1 MTGNPWLGRRYLYS
15 GPVGQSDGFTLDEQ
29 LCVAVYN
36 ASRAMNSCYRPL
48 LDRIGLTY
56 SQYTVM
62 LVLWENDQVA
72 LRDLGELLH
81 LDSGTLSPLLKRL
94 EKQGFITRRRDTD
107 DERVL
112 RVALTDEGRDLRA
125 QAKKVQAEVEAMTG
139 LDRRNLVQ
147 LRDRLNSL
155 SDHMRQAA
163 LGN

>member
-1 MTGNPWLGRRYLYS
+1 MT
-15 GPVGQSDGFTLDEQ
+15 
-29 LCVAVYN
+29 
-36 ASRAMNSCYRPL
+36 SCYRPL

-62 LVLWENDQVA
+62 LVLWETDQVA

-94 EKQGFITRRRDTD
+94 ERQGFVTRRRDHD

-112 RVALTDEGRDLRA
+112 RVSLTDEGRDLRA

-139 LDRRNLVQ
+139 LDRRDLVT
-147 LRDRLNSL
+147 LRDDLNSL
-155 SDHMRQAA
+155 SEYMRNASRER
-163 LGN
+163 

>member
-1 MTGNPWLGRRYLYS
+1 MT
-15 GPVGQSDGFTLDEQ
+15 
-29 LCVAVYN
+29 
-36 ASRAMNSCYRPL
+36 SCYRPL

-62 LVLWENDQVA
+62 LVLWETDQVA

-94 EKQGFITRRRDTD
+94 ERQGFVTRRRDHD

-112 RVALTDEGRDLRA
+112 RVSLTDEGRDLRA

-139 LDRRNLVQ
+139 LDRRDLVT
-147 LRDRLNSL
+147 LRDDLNSL
-155 SDHMRQAA
+155 SEYMRNASQER
-163 LGN
+163 